1 MNRSE
6 VLKKQIQYY
15 AYAISAVIFL
25 SLSKLLGNT
34 GLAYMAIGIETIS
47 VFLIFCSDSI
57 ADVYTKM
64 IRYRRKRKQYQDVV
78 AVKKRIFILDVCF
91 GSIILLL
98 AFFMADAVAD
108 KIFHMNRAALIIRIL
123 APVLFFRVLE
133 NYYIGYIQS
142 FGRYLPVGLSFL
154 MRQVFFWI
162 FAKGI
167 VKSRMG
173 YGEKVA
179 ALLKNEEYVGMYGA
193 VGVAIALLICEILI
207 FIAIFIYYLFM
218 DRDYDRSNMERNLHK
233 SESLVNT
240 YREFVLLN
248 SSCFY
253 MELLKRIL
261 ILVPF
266 LLILDTSVRGLWYG
280 KYLML
285 CSIPVFILVARLI
298 YFQQGLFSIIRNHDV
313 RMSRE
318 YIQTGIKYT
327 WSVGLLITL
336 LLAVLAPQIVGAYFP
351 EDAFLLKGLQHGSL
365 LILLVSMII
374 YFVMVHF
381 AHHRKLECFIALA
394 VTAIL
399 FIILNRSMYIKSPN
413 PESLIYASCI
423 SLAVGMLLLGFLTIF
438 RYGLNTEYITVFVLP
453 MVCVGVTCLIVL
465 LVSKYMTPHI
475 GNHIGCIVGTV
486 LGIVLYIGSLSL
498 CRVFDETDIKR
509 LYGPI
514 GRKLLSF
521 IFR

>member
-6 VLKKQIQYY
+6 VIKKQIQYY

-25 SLSKLLGNT
+25 SLTKLLGNT
-34 GLAYMAIGIETIS
+34 GLAYMAIGLETIS
-47 VFLIFCSDSI
+47 VFLIFCSESI

-64 IRYRRKRKQYQDVV
+64 IRYRRKRKQYQDVL
-78 AVKKRIFILDVCF
+78 AVRKRIFILELVF
-91 GSIILLL
+91 GVIFLIL
-98 AFFMADAVAD
+98 AFFLADIIAD
-108 KIFHMNRAALIIRIL
+108 KIFHMSRAALIIRIL
-123 APVLFFRVLE
+123 APILFLRVLE

-142 FGRYLPVGLSFL
+142 FGRYLPIGISCI
-154 MRQVFFWI
+154 MRQLFFWM

-167 VKSRMG
+167 VKSRMV

-179 ALLKNEEYVGMYGA
+179 DLLKNDEYVGMYGA

-207 FIAIFIYYLFM
+207 FIAIFIYYLFT
-218 DRDYDRSNMERNLHK
+218 DRGYDRSNMERNLHK
-233 SESLVNT
+233 SEALVNT
-240 YREFVLLN
+240 YREFVLMN
-248 SSCFY
+248 GNGFY
-253 MELLKRIL
+253 IALLKRVL

-266 LLILDTSVRGLWYG
+266 LLILDTQIRGIWYG

-285 CSIPVFILVARLI
+285 CSIPVFVLVARLA
-298 YFQQGLFSIIRNHDV
+298 YFQQGLVSIIRNRDL

-318 YIQTGIKYT
+318 YIQTGMKYT

-351 EDAFLLKGLQHGSL
+351 EDAFLLKGLQYGAV
-365 LILLVSMII
+365 LILLVSMMI
-374 YFVMVHF
+374 YFIMVHF

-399 FIILNRSMYIKSPN
+399 FIILNRSMYMKMQK
-413 PESLIYASCI
+413 PEAVIYASCI
-423 SLAVGMLLLGFLTIF
+423 SLAVGMLLLGLLTVF
-438 RYGLNTEYITVFVLP
+438 QYGLNTEYITVFVLP

-475 GNHIGCIVGTV
+475 GNHISCIIGIV
-486 LGIVLYIGSLSL
+486 LGIVLYLGSLSL